1 MFSTLVRIQK
11 AAARGPGGLCLRA
24 VGLRGGVGEFWHL
37 QIRRHQFC
45 RTRGSEAMP
54 PEHEAPPSPIL
65 SFAYYE
71 IYERFGGKEKERYVA
86 WQKILHTNSTMQP
99 NAQKHS

>member
-1 MFSTLVRIQK
+1 
-11 AAARGPGGLCLRA
+11 
-24 VGLRGGVGEFWHL
+24 
-37 QIRRHQFC
+37 
-45 RTRGSEAMP
+45 MP
-54 PEHEAPPSPIL
+54 PEHEAPPFPIL